1 MFSNLFFLLT
11 FALTTFTTPDLCP
24 IVQLSGDEEGV
35 QRPAIIEDIAEGS
48 PFAACGTVVRSIR
61 NYFCICPAF
70 VFLSP
75 GVFSFLHNISVV
87 IVPQPSSH
95 MVAQCTCICVC
106 CAVCTSNPFG
116 TIVELISYHL
126 TIIKKK
132 PFWDQKQNPLTPRKS
147 YLSSI
152 RLAPSRPRGVR
163 VALVPAPTNRATGV
177 YFLIPTR

>member
-87 IVPQPSSH
+87 IVPQPSSR
-95 MVAQCTCICVC
+95 MVARCTCICVC
-106 CAVCTSNPFG
+106 CAVCTSNHFG
-116 TIVELISYHL
+116 TIVALISYHL

-132 PFWDQKQNPLTPRKS
+132 TLLGSKTKS
-147 YLSSI
+147 VDTSKEL
-152 RLAPSRPRGVR
+152 
-163 VALVPAPTNRATGV
+163 LVFYTTS
-177 YFLIPTR
+177 T